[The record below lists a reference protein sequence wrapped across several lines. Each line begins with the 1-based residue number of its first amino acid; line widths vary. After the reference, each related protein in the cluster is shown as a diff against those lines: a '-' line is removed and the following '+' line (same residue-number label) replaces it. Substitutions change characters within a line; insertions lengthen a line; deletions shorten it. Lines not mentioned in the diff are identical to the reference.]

1 MKKLLYLLIIIISV
15 LIVNNLIR
23 STYNLW
29 QKHDLIT
36 QAEKQLSKQ
45 KIENDR
51 LKDQLARVKRADFIE
66 EEARNKLFMVKPG
79 EKVVLMGETEESP
92 GTSGTKST
100 PKHDPV
106 YKQWW
111 NVFFKEKS

>member
-45 KIENDR
+45 KMENDR
-51 LKDQLARVKRADFIE
+51 LKDQLARVKRIDFIE
-66 EEARNKLFMVKPG
+66 KEARNKLFMVKPG
-79 EKVVLMGETEESP
+79 EKIILMGPNGEPAGQAGQKKATLSI
-92 GTSGTKST
+92 
-100 PKHDPV
+100 PV
-106 YKQWW
+106 YQQWW
-111 NVFFKEKS
+111 NVFFGQRS

>member
-1 MKKLLYLLIIIISV
+1 MKKLLYLLIIIISL

-29 QKHDLIT
+29 QKNDLIT

-45 KIENDR
+45 KTENDR
-51 LKDQLARVKRADFIE
+51 LKDQLTRVKRADFIE

-79 EKVVLMGETEESP
+79 EKMILMNQGEELES
-92 GTSGTKST
+92 KSVKKKVDAVT
-100 PKHDPV
+100 PV
-106 YKQWW
+106 YQQWW
-111 NVFFKEKS
+111 GVFFGQNN

>member
-1 MKKLLYLLIIIISV
+1 MRKLLYLLIIIISV

-36 QAEKQLSKQ
+36 QAEKQLIKQ
-45 KIENDR
+45 KTENDR

-79 EKVVLMGETEESP
+79 EKVVLMGEFDEPTVATGAKSI
-92 GTSGTKST
+92 TKV
-100 PKHDPV
+100 DPI

-111 NVFFKEKS
+111 GVFFKEKS

>member
-15 LIVNNLIR
+15 LIINNLIR

-36 QAEKQLSKQ
+36 QAEKQLIRQ
-45 KIENDR
+45 KTENDR

-79 EKVVLMGETEESP
+79 EKVVLMGEFDEPPEASD
-92 GTSGTKST
+92 TKSIT
-100 PKHDPV
+100 KVDPV

-111 NVFFKEKS
+111 NVFF

>member
-1 MKKLLYLLIIIISV
+1 MKKLLYLLIAIASL

-36 QAEKQLSKQ
+36 QAQKQLLSQ
-45 KIENDR
+45 KNENSR
-51 LKDQLARVKRADFIE
+51 LKDQLNKVKRTDFIE

-79 EKVVLMGETEESP
+79 EKVVLLGP
-92 GTSGTKST
+92 GGGAIAQIEQKK
-100 PKHDPV
+100 PLIRLPI
-106 YKQWW
+106 YMQWW
-111 NVFFKEKS
+111 NVFFWAK

>member
-1 MKKLLYLLIIIISV
+1 MKKLSFLLIIIISV

-36 QAEKQLSKQ
+36 QAENQLSKQ
-45 KIENDR
+45 KTENDR
-51 LKDQLARVKRADFIE
+51 LKDQLARVKRVDFIE

-79 EKVVLMGETEESP
+79 EKVVLMSDGESKKLPKEERAVAVI
-92 GTSGTKST
+92 
-100 PKHDPV
+100 PV
-106 YKQWW
+106 YQQWW
-111 NVFFKEKS
+111 NVFFGQAK